1 MRILYLSP
9 NETCLKLTL
18 QKTAAEKNFSNMEI
32 NKISFKKV
40 KIFVY
45 WESDRISEVINRVF
59 VFYYSLVVLVD
70 FLNYVHLLLS

>member
-1 MRILYLSP
+1 
-9 NETCLKLTL
+9 
-18 QKTAAEKNFSNMEI
+18 MEI

-45 WESDRISEVINRVF
+45 WESDRMSEVINRVF
-59 VFYYSLVVLVD
+59 IFYYSLVVLVD

>member
-1 MRILYLSP
+1 MFEADTS
-9 NETCLKLTL
+9 
-18 QKTAAEKNFSNMEI
+18 KNSSRKKKISNMEI

-45 WESDRISEVINRVF
+45 WESDRMSEVINRVF
-59 VFYYSLVVLVD
+59 IFYYSLVVLVD